1 MFEDSIV
8 ELFENADI
16 DKDGLIDYED
26 FYNVSQ
32 CISVKE
38 ERERGREKGRE
49 AGREGEVKK
58 VDGGVRI

>member
-16 DKDGLIDYED
+16 DRDGLIDYED

-32 CISVKE
+32 YY
-38 ERERGREKGRE
+38 
-49 AGREGEVKK
+49 
-58 VDGGVRI
+58 